1 MKAPPSVV
9 GSLAQAA
16 PLARFRNRAILFVV
30 LIALAVI
37 SAFVPERYRA
47 AVTLTPTD
55 PSSLGL
61 SGALGQLGAVTNVF
75 GSQAAV
81 EVALRVGGS
90 VSVREAVI
98 KRTKLADRLDED
110 DLIEL
115 HRWLADRIV
124 IRSLRGGI
132 VLIEIKLTDAKLGR
146 DLVAAY
152 AEEIRQRLSVISR
165 LQTAYKR
172 DVLEKLVVES
182 GERLELAQA
191 RYDRFRL
198 GQRIPLPETSLP
210 TVNQRILQLESA
222 IRAKQIARKVA
233 LTLFAPGNQAIVQID
248 TEMNALQRE
257 LGQVRATSPSGDP
270 NLGQVVRNSS
280 QLFRLERELNIA
292 KGLYDSYMRFLQGTS
307 VEDLTSTAN
316 VRVLEPPF
324 IDTERQLW
332 WPGASFAIFLAVL
345 WAAIEFYRLRP
356 PPSSRT
362 IEA

>member
-1 MKAPPSVV
+1 MV
-9 GSLAQAA
+9 GSLAGIAQ
-16 PLARFRNRAILFVV
+16 LSRFRNRAILFLV
-30 LIALAVI
+30 LIALAAV

-90 VSVREAVI
+90 VAVREAVI
-98 KRTKLADRLDED
+98 ARTKLAQRLDED
-110 DLIEL
+110 DRLAL

-132 VLIEIKLTDAKLGR
+132 VLIEIKLTDQALAR
-146 DLVAAY
+146 DLVSAY
-152 AEEIRQRLSVISR
+152 AEEIRQRLSAISR

-172 DVLEKLVVES
+172 NVLEKLVDEAGVK
-182 GERLELAQA
+182 LALAQA

-198 GQRIPLPETSLP
+198 GLRVPLPETSLP

-222 IRAKQIARKVA
+222 IRAKQIARQVA
-233 LTLFAPGNQAIVQID
+233 STLYAAGNPAIVQID
-248 TEMNALQRE
+248 AELGALARE
-257 LGQVRATSPSGDP
+257 LAAVRATKPSADP
-270 NLGQVVRNSS
+270 NLGQVVQTSS
-280 QLFRLERELNIA
+280 QLFRLERELNMA
-292 KGLYDSYMRFLQGTS
+292 KSLYDSYMRFLQGTS

-316 VRVLEPPF
+316 VRILEPAY
-324 IDTERQLW
+324 IDTDRQLW
-332 WPGASFAIFLAVL
+332 WPGATLAIFLAAL
-345 WAAIEFYRLRP
+345 WAAVEFYRLRP
-356 PPSSRT
+356 PPGRKVT
-362 IEA
+362 QP

>member
-1 MKAPPSVV
+1 MV
-9 GSLAQAA
+9 GSLAAAA
-16 PLARFRNRAILFVV
+16 PLSRFRNRAILFLV
-30 LIALAVI
+30 LIALAAI
-37 SAFVPERYRA
+37 TAFVPERYRA

-98 KRTKLADRLDED
+98 ARTKLGDRLDED
-110 DLIEL
+110 DPIKL
-115 HRWLADRIV
+115 HRWLADRII

-132 VLIEIKLTDAKLGR
+132 VLIEMKLTDAKLAR
-146 DLVAAY
+146 DLVGAY

-172 DVLEKLVVES
+172 DVLEKLVVEAS
-182 GERLELAQA
+182 ERLEQAQA

-198 GQRIPLPETSLP
+198 GQRIPLPETTLP
-210 TVNQRILQLESA
+210 TVNQRILQLEAA
-222 IRAKQIARKVA
+222 IQSKQIARKVA
-233 LTLFAPGNQAIVQID
+233 LSFYAPGNPAILQID
-248 TEMNALQRE
+248 AELRALERD
-257 LGQVRATSPSGDP
+257 LAQVRATSPSSNA
-270 NLGQVVRNSS
+270 NLGKVVQNSS
-280 QLFRLERELNIA
+280 TLFRLERELNIA

-316 VRVLEPPF
+316 VRILEPPY
-324 IDTERQLW
+324 IDTERQVW
-332 WPGASFAIFLAVL
+332 WPGASLAIFLILL
-345 WAAIEFYRLRP
+345 WAAVEFYRLRP
-356 PPSSRT
+356 PPGRQMAET
-362 IEA
+362 